1 MKLTTSILLLAMTT
15 GVAWAQNPDVIENT
29 KNTLNAVAKKA
40 EIDQNAVLNSSSS
53 QTTKPAAGTV
63 AKPQAGLKPAA
74 STAKPASA
82 SKPATP
88 TAAPTTKPAVVS
100 VKPVT
105 QPAKPT
111 TPAAKAPVVAAKPA
125 TLAATPKPAGPANPA
140 KPATPAVTA
149 KPAGPATAAKP
160 AGPATAA
167 KPAAPATK
175 AVAPVIPAQAAAK
188 KQAPTKIAIAP
199 IAPQPKQGAQKT
211 TSAAKK
217 PAKSATPVAS
227 SATQEKNSAK
237 TAEKAAAEGE
247 TSSDTPKEKK
257 TITAEG
263 RRDPF
268 VSPIVS
274 RANGPACSTG
284 KRCLAID
291 QIMVRGVVKSDN
303 GMIAVVVNSLNK
315 AYFLKENDPVYNG
328 YVLRITGDSVVFKET
343 YQDRLGKELQRE
355 VVKKITT
362 PAV

>member
-82 SKPATP
+82 SKPATS
-88 TAAPTTKPAVVS
+88 TAAPTTKPAGVS

-125 TLAATPKPAGPANPA
+125 PLAATPKPAGPANAA

-149 KPAGPATAAKP
+149 KPAAPATAAKP
-160 AGPATAA
+160 L
-167 KPAAPATK
+167 APATK

-188 KQAPTKIAIAP
+188 KPAPTKIAIAP
-199 IAPQPKQGAQKT
+199 IAPQPKQGAQKI

-227 SATQEKNSAK
+227 SATQAKNSAK

>member
-40 EIDQNAVLNSSSS
+40 EMDQNAVLNASSG
-53 QTTKPAAGTV
+53 QTAKPAAGTT
-63 AKPQAGLKPAA
+63 AKPQAAATKPAA
-74 STAKPASA
+74 STPKPADAAKPAA
-82 SKPATP
+82 AATKPATV
-88 TAAPTTKPAVVS
+88 A
-100 VKPVT
+100 VKPTVAARPT
-105 QPAKPT
+105 VQAKPT
-111 TPAAKAPVVAAKPA
+111 ARAAKAPAVTGKPAVATKPVVA
-125 TLAATPKPAGPANPA
+125 T
-140 KPATPAVTA
+140 
-149 KPAGPATAAKP
+149 
-160 AGPATAA
+160 

-175 AVAPVIPAQAAAK
+175 PVPPSAPAQAAAK
-188 KQAPTKIAIAP
+188 KPASTKIAIAP

-217 PAKSATPVAS
+217 PAKAATPFTPPA
-227 SATQEKNSAK
+227 AKEQKDSAK
-237 TAEKAAAEGE
+237 NAAKGSAEETA
-247 TSSDTPKEKK
+247 SSDTPKEKK

>member
-1 MKLTTSILLLAMTT
+1 VTA
-15 GVAWAQNPDVIENT
+15 
-29 KNTLNAVAKKA
+29 AKTA
-40 EIDQNAVLNSSSS
+40 S
-53 QTTKPAAGTV
+53 
-63 AKPQAGLKPAA
+63 AA
-74 STAKPASA
+74 SKASA
-82 SKPATP
+82 
-88 TAAPTTKPAVVS
+88 
-100 VKPVT
+100 
-105 QPAKPT
+105 
-111 TPAAKAPVVAAKPA
+111 
-125 TLAATPKPAGPANPA
+125 
-140 KPATPAVTA
+140 
-149 KPAGPATAAKP
+149 PATA
-160 AGPATAA
+160 
-167 KPAAPATK
+167 
-175 AVAPVIPAQAAAK
+175 QAAK
-188 KQAPTKIAIAP
+188 KQPPTKIAIAP

-211 TSAAKK
+211 ASAAAKK
-217 PAKSATPVAS
+217 PAKAATPFTPPAKQ
-227 SATQEKNSAK
+227 AKDSAK
-237 TAEKAAAEGE
+237 NAEKAAAESE
-247 TSSDTPKEKK
+247 TANSDTPKEKK